1 MRPSKILADIIDSAI
16 GAKAHYEIWWALANE
31 AKPSLV
37 PIMNRHSE
45 FFIASADAHYTAFFV
60 YLAHLFDKRSDS
72 SSIPTYLRSIAETT
86 DAGNLAILQSE
97 YDSLSARAAPIV
109 TARHKS
115 VAHIDVRLTE
125 REVFAPL
132 DVTWNQVRDIVYD
145 SAIFVAKLAGTNDLG
160 SIGIAGDRRL
170 IEATLKLIRAVGA
183 SGA

>member
-16 GAKAHYEIWWALANE
+16 GAKAHYEIWWAQANE

-37 PIMNRHSE
+37 PIMNRHSD

-60 YLAHLFDKRSDS
+60 YLAHLFDKRPDS

-86 DAGNLAILQSE
+86 DAGKLAGLQSE
-97 YDSLSARAAPIV
+97 YDKLAARAAPIV
-109 TARHKS
+109 TARHKA
-115 VAHIDVRLTE
+115 VAHIDAKLTE
-125 REVFAPL
+125 KEVFAPL
-132 DVTWNQVRDIVYD
+132 EVTWNQVRDVVYD

-160 SIGIAGDRRL
+160 SIGIARDRRL